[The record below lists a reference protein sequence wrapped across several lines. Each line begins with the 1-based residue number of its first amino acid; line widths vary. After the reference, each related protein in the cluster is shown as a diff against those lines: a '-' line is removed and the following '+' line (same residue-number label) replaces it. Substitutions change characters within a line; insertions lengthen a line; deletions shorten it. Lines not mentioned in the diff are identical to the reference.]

1 LIYPNFVSGHATGV
15 VTSLLDKPFQK
26 RLERKLFQK
35 KFDQKR
41 MESENDIIGVI
52 NRRNG
57 FGQAFFQKG
66 CAQEADS

>member
-1 LIYPNFVSGHATGV
+1 MSEPLCLSFRHKPFH
-15 VTSLLDKPFQK
+15 KPFQK

-57 FGQAFFQKG
+57 FGATQAFSKK
-66 CAQEADS
+66 A